1 MQACRKNEEEEVL
14 KPFNF
19 ILDILIEF
27 YPKFFFFMLLPKE
40 ILNLLNQETNF
51 EMKKSTG

>member
-40 ILNLLNQETNF
+40 ILNLLNRETNF